1 MNSPKG
7 LSATLRLVADNLT
20 VAANDLARVLNS
32 VASAL
37 EPAAP
42 AQPRDSPPPGAARTV
57 PRSPASTAKS
67 ARSAT
72 KVTDRAVRAA
82 MDDLGPATGAQI
94 AAHIN
99 QAAGRRVADGRTIRA
114 HAQRLGA
121 RVVVR
126 RGERLYR
133 L

>member
-1 MNSPKG
+1 MNGTKG

-20 VAANDLARVLNS
+20 VAANDLAKVLNS

-42 AQPRDSPPPGAARTV
+42 QRRDSPQPGAARTV
-57 PRSPASTAKS
+57 RRSPASTAKRT
-67 ARSAT
+67 RSAT

-94 AAHIN
+94 AAHLN
-99 QAAGRRVADGRTIRA
+99 SAAGRRVADGRTIRA